1 MRLSCLKWLILG
13 QTFLNTLTI
22 TNCFYT
28 VIELGIWLHYE
39 VDNSVITLSGFHYK
53 LVLKVNFEMKHLFSD
68 AKKIVRV
75 RGSGENAY
83 KCCFFRQSAL
93 GQLRGRVFWSKMF
106 QSWKPLFWTLLQF
119 LALLWIIWTSAVI
132 QLLLILYYLK
142 CCPNLNI
149 SKCVFRVFNVRVKVS
164 KWLGI
169 A

>member
-39 VDNSVITLSGFHYK
+39 VGNSVITLSGFHYK

-93 GQLRGRVFWSKMF
+93 GQLRGRVFGAKCFKVENHFFEHFFS
-106 QSWKPLFWTLLQF
+106 FWRFCELSEL
-119 LALLWIIWTSAVI
+119 LLWFNCCLFHII
-132 QLLLILYYLK
+132 
-142 CCPNLNI
+142 
-149 SKCVFRVFNVRVKVS
+149 
-164 KWLGI
+164 
-169 A
+169 